1 MSFAANLLQNPWI
14 ISILGGAIVVV
25 LVWGYSLFQRASIQS
40 MQIAR
45 NGETTE
51 EEDLSLYYY
60 SSPPF
65 LPCFALGAIVSYLVW
80 YVLQK
85 TGVSRLQLGGVLGAT
100 ALAKASDIAL
110 PGGKVEI
117 DESSVSAA
125 VSHVVDAMKQVV
137 APAPIMKGGMPTF

>member
-1 MSFAANLLQNPWI
+1 MSFASNLLQNPWI

-65 LPCFALGAIVSYLVW
+65 LPCFALGAVVSYLVW
-80 YVLQK
+80 YILQK
-85 TGVSRLQLGGVLGAT
+85 TGVSHTQIGAT
-100 ALAKASDIAL
+100 VAAKASDIAL
-110 PGGKVEI
+110 PGGKVAI
-117 DESSVSAA
+117 DESTISAT

>member
-1 MSFAANLLQNPWI
+1 MSFAKSVLQNPWV

-45 NGETTE
+45 NGESTE

-85 TGVSRLQLGGVLGAT
+85 TGFAQHVATISTT

-110 PGGKVEI
+110 PGAKV
-117 DESSVSAA
+117 DVDTSTVSAT
-125 VSHVVDAMKQVV
+125 VSQVVDVFKNAI
-137 APAPIMKGGMPTF
+137 APAPIMKGGMPNF